1 MGVDYDE
8 NVFYGHLIKGDL
20 NEAIGYLRQFPEQ
33 AGLYDRYRSV
43 FEQGHSV
50 TYDADSHLNELLA
63 VYQQYYRDVFY
74 LKVNAEEA
82 AERMRKR
89 FAVLVNAAGQDMTFD
104 AMENCLI
111 AEAFRSRSFHF
122 LGGKTGGYYGPYI
135 WKITETRQ
143 YDVELP
149 NGVQKYTVRFLDGFI
164 AKSWLDHLSFGAVS
178 TGGWTDGDGIINC
191 VKSSYDAESEGFQVS
206 LLKHEAQH
214 AMDLSKYRNMSSED
228 LEYRAKLVEL
238 IYSGKRNLLAQFM
251 HEAGTGN
258 AGNGH
263 SRAAERLMNDFSKAL
278 RRGRGE
284 LSSLSAGQIQS
295 VAKVLFA
302 NSNDEIRSKYS

>member
-1 MGVDYDE
+1 MDTKFDE
-8 NVFYGHLIKGDL
+8 NIFYGHLIKGNL
-20 NEAIGYLRQFPEQ
+20 NSALGYLKRFPEQ
-33 AGLYDRYRSV
+33 AGLYDRYRRV
-43 FEQGHSV
+43 FEQGHFV
-50 TYDADSHLNELLA
+50 TYDTDSRLNELLA

-74 LKVNAEEA
+74 LNVNAEEA
-82 AERMRKR
+82 VGRMRNR
-89 FAVLVNAAGQDMTFD
+89 FSALLDADQNMAFD

-111 AEAFRSRSFHF
+111 AEAFQSRSFHF

-135 WKITETRQ
+135 WSITETRQ

-149 NGVQKYTVRFLDGFI
+149 GGVQAYTVRFLDGFL
-164 AKSWLDHLSFGAVS
+164 AKSWLDYLSFGAVS
-178 TGGWTDGDGIINC
+178 TGGWSDGDGIINC
-191 VKSSYDAESEGFQVS
+191 VKSSYDVESESFQVS

-238 IYSGKRNLLAQFM
+238 IYSGKRNLLTRFM
-251 HEAGTGN
+251 YEAGTEN

-263 SRAAERLMNDFSKAL
+263 AQAAERLVEGFSEAL

-284 LSSLSAGQIQS
+284 LCFLSIGQIQS
-295 VAKVLFA
+295 VAKALFA
-302 NSNDEIRSKYS
+302 QSNDEIRSKYT